1 MPRPVPYS
9 LEINADTGLIMY
21 APLPTS
27 PFHSLNRQS
36 RRTGPMERQTPD
48 PGVSRG
54 SRIYHPPH
62 HMSLLHR
69 NSAFKTGTFTLST
82 SYYPRSYITPDPS
95 QSSSAHLEDKR
106 YSQGAQRVLTT
117 HRPYAEQSM
126 TSSPSPYH
134 HMKGQSFYG
143 CNPKP
148 SPIKYSHLHPT
159 GILT

>member
-1 MPRPVPYS
+1 MLRSDPTPTFSGITPSSCTPTYEAPNTWDCITVISDFPDRVRRPMPRPVPYS

-36 RRTGPMERQTPD
+36 RRTGPTEWQTPD

-62 HMSLLHR
+62 HTSLLHR

-82 SYYPRSYITPDPS
+82 SYYPRSYITPNPS
-95 QSSSAHLEDKR
+95 QSSSAHSEDK
-106 YSQGAQRVLTT
+106 
-117 HRPYAEQSM
+117 
-126 TSSPSPYH
+126 
-134 HMKGQSFYG
+134 
-143 CNPKP
+143 
-148 SPIKYSHLHPT
+148 
-159 GILT
+159 